1 MLFNQTT
8 VKNKLQTEN
17 YARANKTDRK
27 LINLNILFIKRLAE
41 VEKILGCFHDKTQ
54 KFVNSRQ
61 ISTHI

>member
-17 YARANKTDRK
+17 YALANKTDRK
-27 LINLNILFIKRLAE
+27 LINLNILFIQRLAE
-41 VEKILGCFHDKTQ
+41 VEKILECFHDKTQ

-61 ISTHI
+61 ISTQK